1 MHLHCGSK
9 VVDLSSPQV
18 MGVLNVT
25 PDSFF
30 DGGKHFSGEKL
41 VLERVLL
48 AAELMVEAGAA
59 FIDIGGEST
68 RPGAA
73 SVSGQQ
79 ECDRVLPV
87 VEALAGMDV
96 VISVDTSTPYVMQE
110 AAKMGAGLINDVR
123 ALQVPGAI
131 EAALSTGLPIC
142 LMHMLG
148 NPGTMQQNPIYE
160 NVVENVR
167 DFLLAR
173 VALIAREAQRQGGS
187 LPQVILDPGF
197 GFGKAD
203 EHNIMLLR
211 DLSILAAAG
220 YPLLAGLS
228 RKSLLGRLLGREP
241 QERLAGSLALALIA
255 VQNGAAIIRVHDV
268 PETIDVIRV
277 LQHVNLMG
285 ID

>member
-9 VVDLSSPQV
+9 VVDLSRPQV

-30 DGGKHFSGEKL
+30 DGGKHYSGEKL
-41 VLERVLL
+41 VLERALL

-73 SVSGQQ
+73 PVSEQQ
-79 ECDRVLPV
+79 ECDRVIPV
-87 VEALAGMDV
+87 VEALAGV
-96 VISVDTSTPYVMQE
+96 EAVISVDTSTPLVMQE
-110 AAKMGAGLINDVR
+110 AAKKGAGMINDVR
-123 ALQVPGAI
+123 ALRQPGAVG
-131 EAALSTGLPIC
+131 ALLATGLPVC

-148 NPGTMQQNPIYE
+148 NPGTMQQNPVYD
-160 NVVENVR
+160 NVVNDVC
-167 DFLLAR
+167 DFLLGR
-173 VALIAREAQRQGGS
+173 IAVVTQEAQRQS
-187 LPQVILDPGF
+187 LTPPQMILDPGF
-197 GFGKAD
+197 GFGKTD
-203 EHNIMLLR
+203 EHNIALLR
-211 DLSILAAAG
+211 HLSALSATG
-220 YPLLAGLS
+220 YPVLAGLS
-228 RKSLLGRLLGREP
+228 RKSMLGRLLGREP

-285 ID
+285 TD